1 MRLAEAVG
9 LAHATN
15 NMSPASPR
23 KSSESVRSGTSTPSI
38 SHYSLSQLESPREP
52 PRKYA
57 LRRGST
63 ASSIVTIGS
72 ILDSS
77 FQHGTIAESGNNGN
91 RLVVRCLRELMS
103 LTGRCIFKSHFN
115 PSPKSYCPYGIGP
128 SQRHCIDRIQDPYVA
143 RHSAS
148 NVDKYSTGGI

>member
-9 LAHATN
+9 LALTTN

-23 KSSESVRSGTSTPSI
+23 KSSESVRSGISTPSI

-72 ILDSS
+72 VLDSS
-77 FQHGTIAESGNNGN
+77 FQHGAIAESGHNGEN
-91 RLVVRCLRELMS
+91 LVVRWWGSVNAADWLSKRFRPFS
-103 LTGRCIFKSHFN
+103 RI
-115 PSPKSYCPYGIGP
+115 PSSV
-128 SQRHCIDRIQDPYVA
+128 RD
-143 RHSAS
+143 
-148 NVDKYSTGGI
+148 